1 MQIEFVFVKVPT
13 LWQIFG
19 KIGLGMK
26 ISELWQILGKI
37 GIGKLRARAPNS
49 EETF

>member
-1 MQIEFVFVKVPT
+1 MQIEFVFVKVST
-13 LWQIFG
+13 LWQICG

-26 ISELWQILGKI
+26 VSELWQILGKI

-49 EETF
+49 EEIF